1 MGDGRVISIKAPLLV
16 MTSLALSACAHMSLS
31 EQEKQEESDDRASLN
46 ALTVPA
52 GQPLPQT
59 MWQTDEVLSPEFV
72 FAEEP
77 AVTELSE
84 SGTQYPDDLWA
95 RMREGYGIDSDMDNP
110 RVVAKID
117 RFSRNQDYMDRVI
130 ERAEP
135 YLHYIVSAIEE
146 RDLPAELALLPVV
159 ESAYQ
164 PFAYSHGRAAGI
176 WQFIP
181 GTAQHFGLRR
191 SWWYDGRR
199 DVIAST
205 EAALDY
211 LERLGDMFDGD
222 WELALAAYNAG
233 EGRVRATVRQARANG
248 QSTDYWDLPLPQET
262 RNYVPRLLAI
272 SALIKDPNAYDL
284 ELASIPDDPYLD
296 IVELDGQVDLAL
308 VAELADM
315 SIEDVYRL
323 NPGFDRW
330 ATDPDGPH
338 RLAVPVNKAEALAA
352 KLADLAPEERMRW
365 HRHEIQSG
373 ESLEAIARRY
383 DTTVSVIQEAN
394 DINGHVIRAGQHLMI
409 PTASASSDTYSH
421 SASNRLARQ
430 QNRNRQG
437 QRVTHTVSSGD
448 TFWDIAR
455 QYGVQVS
462 QVASWNSM
470 APGDPLRPGQEL
482 VLWVNEGENVQQ
494 AGGPPSSGEPVLR
507 SLTYRVRSGDS
518 LYTIAREFSVSV
530 QDLRRWNNI
539 DAGAYLQPGDRL
551 SLQVDV
557 RNQDSI

>member
-1 MGDGRVISIKAPLLV
+1 MISIRTPLLV
-16 MTSLALSACAHMSLS
+16 MTSLALSACAHMSSS
-31 EQEKQEESDDRASLN
+31 EQEKQDQSGDRAHLS

-59 MWQTDEVLSPEFV
+59 MRQTDQVLSPEFV
-72 FAEEP
+72 FAEKP
-77 AVTELSE
+77 AVTELAE
-84 SGTQYPDDLWA
+84 SGTVYPDDLWA
-95 RMREGYGIDSDMDNP
+95 RMRDGYAIDSDMDNP

-117 RFSRNQDYMDRVI
+117 RFSRNQAYVDRVI

-146 RDLPAELALLPVV
+146 RDMPAELALLPVV

-199 DVIAST
+199 DVLAST

-211 LERLGDMFDGD
+211 LERLGNMFDGD

-233 EGRVRATVRQARANG
+233 EGRVQRSVRRAEANG
-248 QSTDYWDLPLPQET
+248 QPSDYWNISLPQET

-284 ELASIPDDPYLD
+284 ELASIPDEPYLE
-296 IVELDGQVDLAL
+296 IVELDGQIDLAL
-308 VAELADM
+308 VADLADM
-315 SIEDVYRL
+315 TVEDVYRL

-338 RLAVPVNKAEALAA
+338 RLAVPVNKAEPLQA
-352 KLADLAPEERMRW
+352 KLADLAPEDRMRW

-383 DTTVSVIQEAN
+383 NTTVNVIQEAN
-394 DINGHVIRAGQHLMI
+394 SINGHIIRAGRHLMI
-409 PTASASSDTYSH
+409 PTASASADEYSH
-421 SASNRLARQ
+421 SAANRLARH

-437 QRVTHTVSSGD
+437 DRVTHTVRSGD
-448 TFWDIAR
+448 TFWDISR
-455 QYGVQVS
+455 KYGVQVDK
-462 QVASWNSM
+462 VASWNSM
-470 APGDPLRPGQEL
+470 APGDALQPGQEL
-482 VLWVNEGENVQQ
+482 VLWVDDAGSVQQ
-494 AGGPPSSGEPVLR
+494 AGGPPSNEPVMR

-530 QDLRRWNNI
+530 QDLRSWNNI
-539 DAGAYLQPGDRL
+539 DPGSYLQPGDRL